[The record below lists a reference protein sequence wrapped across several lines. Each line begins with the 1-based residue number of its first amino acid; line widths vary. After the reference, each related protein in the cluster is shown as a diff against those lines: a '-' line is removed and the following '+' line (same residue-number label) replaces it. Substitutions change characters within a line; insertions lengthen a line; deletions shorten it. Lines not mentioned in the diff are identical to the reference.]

1 MLIASRV
8 WATYPIL
15 INGGPGLLVVPREQR
30 RLAAIVSAD
39 VVGYSR
45 LMERDERGTL
55 AALKAHRA
63 ELIDAL
69 IAEHGGRI
77 VKSTGDGLLLEFPS
91 VVAAVECAVAVQRGM
106 EQRTA
111 DLAVD
116 DAICFRIGIH
126 LGDVIVDGDD
136 IYGDGVN
143 IAARLQEISE
153 PGGVCVSDTVYGQTL
168 GRINAAFSDQGEQT
182 LKNIKQSVRT
192 WRLAASLEVGLGN
205 TRSRTETIRPAVAVL
220 PFHNLS
226 NDPDQ
231 EYFADGI
238 TEDLITA
245 LSYQRLFPV
254 LARSSTS
261 IYKTNPADAAT
272 IGRRLGAGYVIE
284 GSIRR
289 AHNRVRINTQLIETR
304 SGHHVW
310 AERYDRDLGDIFQL
324 QDEIVSAIVYRVAP
338 ELTEFELLQTRSKP
352 PQSISVWDLYLR
364 ALAESNKA
372 TESGFTNAEALLR
385 MDADREPSFAPAH
398 SLLAS
403 VLCNQYFR
411 GLRRR
416 PSKEILTDLMG
427 AAQVAI
433 DLDSH
438 EAVAHS
444 ILACGLVMEQQYDR
458 GISQAR
464 KAVVLNPYAFWSHAA
479 LALAFF
485 MAGQIA
491 ESLKEF
497 EEAARI
503 GIHDHN
509 RFQAVTMIV
518 WCNYLLGNYQTA
530 ADAIAEAEALAPK
543 YIQIQMIAAAVWA
556 QLGMPD
562 KCAIYMSELREALP
576 SLTIERCR
584 KRFLWKRAE
593 LIELF
598 LDGMRKAGLP
608 D

>member
-1 MLIASRV
+1 MLA
-8 WATYPIL
+8 
-15 INGGPGLLVVPREQR
+15 VPREQR

-55 AALKAHRA
+55 AALKTHRTD
-63 ELIDAL
+63 LIDPL
-69 IAEHGGRI
+69 ITEHGGRI
-77 VKSTGDGLLLEFPS
+77 VKTTGDGLLLEFPS

-106 EQRTA
+106 ADRTA
-111 DLAVD
+111 DLPAD
-116 DAICFRIGIH
+116 DAIRFRMGIH

-143 IAARLQEISE
+143 ITARLQEIAE
-153 PGGVCVSDTVYGQTL
+153 PGGICVSDTVRGQSV
-168 GRINAAFSDQGEQT
+168 GRVDAAFADQGEQK
-182 LKNIKQSVRT
+182 LKNFTQSVRT
-192 WRLAASLEVGLGN
+192 WELTPAQGSGAGHARRAA
-205 TRSRTETIRPAVAVL
+205 ETARPAVAVL
-220 PFHNLS
+220 PFHNMS

-231 EYFADGI
+231 EYFAGGI

-261 IYKTNPADAAT
+261 IYRAINPTDAAT

-289 AHNRVRINTQLIETR
+289 ANNRVRTNVQLIDAR

-324 QDEIVSAIVYRVAP
+324 QDEIVSTIVYRVAP

-364 ALAESNKA
+364 ALAEANKA

-385 MDADREPSFAPAH
+385 MATDRESSFAPAH

-403 VLCNQYFR
+403 VLWSQYFR
-411 GLRRR
+411 GLKLR
-416 PSKEILTDLMG
+416 PSRQILADMVSSART
-427 AAQVAI
+427 AI

-444 ILACGLVMEQQYDR
+444 MLACGLVMNREYDR
-458 GISQAR
+458 SISQAR
-464 KAVVLNPYAFWSHAA
+464 RAFVLNPYAFWSHCT
-479 LALAFF
+479 LAFTLF
-485 MAGQIA
+485 MDGQLS
-491 ESLKEF
+491 ESLREF

-503 GIHDHN
+503 GTHDHN
-509 RFQAVTMIV
+509 LFHAATMIA
-518 WCNYLLGNYQTA
+518 WCNHLLGNHQAA
-530 ADAIAEAEALAPK
+530 ADAIAEAEALAPN
-543 YIQIQMIAAAVWA
+543 YIQIQMVAAATW
-556 QLGMPD
+556 LRLSRPD
-562 KCAIYMSELREALP
+562 KSAAYMAKLREAVP
-576 SLTIERCR
+576 GLTIERCR
-584 KRFLWKRAE
+584 RRFLWKRTE
-593 LIELF
+593 LVELF
-598 LDGMRKAGLP
+598 LDDMRRAGLP